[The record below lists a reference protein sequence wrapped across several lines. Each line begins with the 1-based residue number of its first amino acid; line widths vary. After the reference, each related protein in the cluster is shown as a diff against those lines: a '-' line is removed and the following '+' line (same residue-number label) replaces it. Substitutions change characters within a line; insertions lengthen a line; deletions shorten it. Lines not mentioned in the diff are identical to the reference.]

1 MNNFYKILKIL
12 DIKDKKNLVFL
23 FVIILLTTFI
33 ELLNVGSFVAL
44 ANIILN
50 EDKIFRILEN
60 YPYLE
65 KFFLGKDYSYVVF
78 IFVVVALVILSF
90 KAIIL

>member
-44 ANIILN
+44 ANIIIN
-50 EDKIFRILEN
+50 ED
-60 YPYLE
+60 
-65 KFFLGKDYSYVVF
+65 DF
-78 IFVVVALVILSF
+78 ITANCH
-90 KAIIL
+90 